1 MAVKQVKQVKPITD
15 IKCQEDYTP
24 QVDSEYKQD
33 ATSIYLKEI
42 GKAKLLDAK
51 EELKLARKIKRGCK
65 KSFSLMVKS
74 NLRLI
79 VKMAKPYSRRG
90 MSLIDLISEGNLGL
104 IRAVEKFDHRKG
116 FRFSTY
122 ATWWIKQNIERAIL
136 NQLRT
141 IRVPVHVLKQLNQYL
156 RAARSLT
163 QKLEHEPTA
172 EDIASFTKE
181 DVGKVKKTL
190 SVTTATDSIDEI
202 YDDSKRPIIDTMG
215 SENLDSLAKGFE
227 DGEFL
232 KHFRSL
238 VNRLNDKHRV
248 VITMRYGL
256 GGKDPATLEKVG
268 KKLKITRERV
278 RQLQM
283 DAVKRLKELLACDK
297 IHKDQ
302 VFGSGSVFH

>member
-1 MAVKQVKQVKPITD
+1 MAAKQIKSNTD
-15 IKCQEDYTP
+15 SNFYGAYS
-24 QVDSEYKQD
+24 SEVGPGYKQD

-42 GKAKLLDAK
+42 GRAKLLDAK

-74 NLRLI
+74 NLRLV

-122 ATWWIKQNIERAIL
+122 ATWWIRQNIERAIL

-141 IRVPVHVLKQLNQYL
+141 IRVPVHVLKLLNQYL
-156 RAARSLT
+156 RAARALT

-172 EDIASFTKE
+172 EDIAKFTEE
-181 DVGKVKKTL
+181 DVAKVKRTL
-190 SVTTATDSIDEI
+190 SVTTATNSIDEI

-215 SENLDSLAKGFE
+215 SGDLHSLAKGFE
-227 DGEFL
+227 NGEFL
-232 KHFRSL
+232 KHFRRL
-238 VNRLNDKHRV
+238 VDRLNDKHRV
-248 VITMRYGL
+248 VIIMRYGL
-256 GGKDPATLEKVG
+256 GGDDPATLDKVG
-268 KKLKITRERV
+268 NKLKITRERV

-297 IHKDQ
+297 IYKEQ
-302 VFGSGSVFH
+302 VFGSGAVFH